1 MKSYN
6 IAFYIHHHGSGHFM
20 RSLSIA
26 KAMND
31 VNIIFIGSDLK
42 RFSHIIPATIQVLEL
57 PLDIPTNDDPHY
69 KEGNKVDCF
78 HYVPLHVKG
87 VTDRAAILSAFFQQ
101 NTPLLLI
108 VDVSVEVALLARL
121 CGIPTIIMRQHGK
134 RTDVPHRL
142 AYQSAELLI
151 APFGKELETSTDA
164 AVIGKTF
171 YSGGFS
177 RTIYQAANL
186 VVYDDQVCILIG
198 TGGSSL
204 DVNAILLIANQCTS
218 YYFHILGEII
228 EPINNSVTNITFH
241 GQVDNVED
249 ILVRC
254 KVVIGN
260 LGHNTVME
268 IATLNKPFIGIPES
282 RPFDEQIDKANALK
296 NTEGFEAILPEDIA
310 STDWKILID
319 RMSHRNSRLKEIIH
333 PNALENTANRIH
345 QLATDLFR

>member
-1 MKSYN
+1 MKRYR

-26 KAMND
+26 KAMNID
-31 VNIIFIGSDLK
+31 NIIFIGSDLK
-42 RFSHIIPATIQVLEL
+42 RFSHIIPANIQVLEL
-57 PLDIPTNDDPHY
+57 PLDTPTSTEENY
-69 KEGNKVDCF
+69 QEGNKVDCF
-78 HYVPLHVKG
+78 HYVPLLVKG
-87 VTDRAAILSAFFQQ
+87 VTDRAAILSAFFQR
-101 NTPLLLI
+101 NIHLLLI

-121 CGIPTIIMRQHGK
+121 CGIPTIIMRQHGI
-134 RTDVPHRL
+134 RTDLPHQL

-151 APFGKELETSTDA
+151 APFGKELETSNNA
-164 AVIGKTF
+164 AVIEKTF

-177 RTIYQAANL
+177 RTHLQTENL
-186 VVYDDQVCILIG
+186 VAYDDQVAILIG

-204 DVNAILLIANQCTS
+204 DLNTILLIANQCTS

-228 EPINNSVTNITFH
+228 EPKNDFLTNITFH
-241 GQVDNVED
+241 GQVDNVEE

-282 RPFDEQIDKANALK
+282 RPFDEQIDKANAMK
-296 NTEGFEAILPEDIA
+296 TIEGFEVILPEEIG
-310 STDWKILID
+310 STEWKALIE
-319 RMSHRNSRLKEIIH
+319 RMSHSNSKLSVIIH
-333 PNALENTANRIH
+333 PNALESTANRIH
-345 QLATDLFR
+345 QLATELFP